1 MAAASMSPDRPLSP
15 TVQRIAKI
23 WWPLAASWLLMAV
36 ELPVISAIMARL
48 STPEISLAAY
58 GGIVMP
64 LALLI
69 ESPILMLLAA
79 STTLSRDWASYQK
92 IRRYMMG
99 AGLALTLLH
108 ILIAFT
114 PLYYVVVQGV
124 LGAPREIVE
133 PGRLGLMLMLPW
145 SWSIAYRRFH
155 QGVLIRFGHSRE
167 VGIGTVVRL
176 SAEVIVLI
184 LGILIGSLPGIAVGT
199 AAVAAGV
206 FSEAAFIGWRV
217 QPVLKHELRPAPPVQ
232 HPLSMRSF
240 VAFYVPLVMTSLLS
254 LLIEPLGS
262 AALSRMPNALESLA
276 VWPVIHGLIFML
288 QSAGIALN
296 EVVVTFLDEPGS
308 VRPLRRFT
316 TLIIAVTTTLLL
328 VMAATP
334 LSMQW
339 FSQVA
344 ALPPALVDVARTGL
358 WLALPMPAMSALQ
371 SWFQGAILHSRR
383 TRGITESV
391 VVYMLTVGG
400 LLLGGVALAQF
411 TGLYVGMVAFA
422 SGIVLQ
428 TVWLFVRSRPAMR
441 TVRQRD
447 TDAAALPVAATV

>member
-1 MAAASMSPDRPLSP
+1 MAATLKSPAGTPTP

-48 STPEISLAAY
+48 SNPEISLAAY
-58 GGIVMP
+58 GGIVLP

-69 ESPILMLLAA
+69 ESPIIMLLAA
-79 STTLSRDWASYQK
+79 STTLSKDWDSYQK
-92 IRRYMMG
+92 IRRYMMS

-114 PLYYVVVQGV
+114 PLYYVVVRGM
-124 LGAPREIVE
+124 LGAPPEIVE

-155 QGVLIRFGHSRE
+155 QGVLIRFGHSRD

-176 SAEVIVLI
+176 SAEVIVLTV
-184 LGILIGSLPGIAVGT
+184 GTLIGTLPGIAVGA
-199 AAVAAGV
+199 AAVASGV
-206 FSEAAFIGWRV
+206 FCEAAFIGWRV
-217 QPVLKHELRPAPPVQ
+217 RPVLHHELELTPPSE
-232 HPLSMRSF
+232 HPLTMRSF
-240 VAFYVPLVMTSLLS
+240 IAFYAPLVMTSLLS

-316 TLIIAVTTTLLL
+316 TIIIAVTTGLLL

-334 LSMQW
+334 LSMLW

-344 ALPPALVDVARTGL
+344 ALPPALADLARAGL
-358 WLALPMPAMSALQ
+358 WMALPMPAMSALQ

-391 VVYMLTVGG
+391 LVYMLAVGG

-411 TGLYVGMVAFA
+411 TGLYVGLLAFA

-441 TVRQRD
+441 TMRQRD
-447 TDAAALPVAATV
+447 AGAAVSPVAVTS